1 MEERKEQVEASPA
14 VQALV
19 ERQRMNVVAF
29 KSGEKAKLCGWFRIS
44 PFGDEVSNEF
54 FLAGFDG
61 VPWERAMCGET
72 N

>member
-1 MEERKEQVEASPA
+1 
-14 VQALV
+14 
-19 ERQRMNVVAF
+19 MNVVAF

-61 VPWERAMCGET
+61 VPWERAMCGES